1 MLRRGLVAI
10 ALGLLSPRVV
20 LAQVRDSAGAE
31 KLYDDGAKLLADN
44 DWVGACAKF
53 ADSFKLDPAPGT
65 QLNLASC
72 SEHEGKVALAWS
84 RLKDARSLN
93 ADTKSDTQRKQI
105 ESFIQASIDRLEPRL
120 PYLTVRIANAPSG
133 AVALRDQQPMVIG
146 VDLPIDPGKHLIV
159 VGAPGYIEQTR
170 ELTLAEAQRE
180 VVEFTLLP
188 QPQTAP
194 GEGPI
199 PDPSFKPKPEPP
211 RPTELPP
218 AAEPPLLSG
227 IQIGGLILG
236 GVGISTLGASIGF
249 GVVALGKRDDL
260 DALNCVEMGDSLRCP
275 PGVIAEAEDLSS
287 SGSTLALVSTVTTF
301 VGAGAA
307 GAGVLMLILGG
318 SDNGESSEGA
328 KPGVGLLPYGD
339 KAGAGLMM
347 FGVFQ

>member
-1 MLRRGLVAI
+1 MLRRGLVGL
-10 ALGLLSPRVV
+10 ALVALWPGVV
-20 LAQVRDSAGAE
+20 LGQARDSAGAE
-31 KLYDDGAKLLADN
+31 KLYDDGAKLLAKD

-72 SEHEGKVALAWS
+72 SEHEGKLALAWS

-93 ADTKSDTQRKQI
+93 ADTKSETQRKHI
-105 ESFIQASIDRLEPRL
+105 ESFIQASIARLEPRL
-120 PYLTVRIANAPSG
+120 PYLTVRIANAPAG

-146 VDLPIDPGKHLIV
+146 VDLPIDPGKHVIV

-188 QPQTAP
+188 QPKAGP

-199 PDPSFKPKPEPP
+199 PDTGVKPKPEEP
-211 RPTELPP
+211 RPIDSPP
-218 AAEPPLLSG
+218 ASEESSLSG

-236 GVGISTLGASIGF
+236 GVGVATLGASIGL
-249 GVVALGKRDDL
+249 GVVALSKRDEL
-260 DALNCVEMGDSLRCP
+260 DALNCVEMGDSLSCP
-275 PGVIAEAEDLSS
+275 PGVTAEAKDLSD

-301 VGAGAA
+301 VGAAAA

-318 SDNGESSEGA
+318 SDNAESADTA
-328 KPGVGLLPYGD
+328 KPGVGFLPYGD
-339 KAGAGLMM
+339 QTGAGLMM